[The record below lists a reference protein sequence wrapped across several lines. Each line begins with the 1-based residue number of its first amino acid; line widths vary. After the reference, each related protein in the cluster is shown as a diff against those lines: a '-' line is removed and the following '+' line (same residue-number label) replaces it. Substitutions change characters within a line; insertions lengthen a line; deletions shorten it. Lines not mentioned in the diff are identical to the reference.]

1 MFDVHRMKIGGIRD
15 FFPSPG
21 TAEKIWPT
29 LRRATPPNHATVP
42 AHPTFDEIFP
52 KWSLSERWK
61 SWEKIRRIRHVS
73 IFQMKITRVWMKI
86 QLDGGRWCP
95 LWPMSSSWQ
104 RKCKWISTVWWS
116 VTYRWMCGP
125 QKKNIRKMKEKQ
137 AATNSNSPE
146 RELWESR
153 PAAILTPLGCPSGL
167 WRHEA
172 ANLVKKKGKNSPTHD
187 AELDSHLV
195 WFVTAQVE
203 KQKGV
208 TDTFSSFE
216 YSWTAFAYSDQIRTT
231 ACFMKLSCVRIEFE
245 YFGLICIFRKI
256 LHISE
261 NFAYFGKKL
270 YILEKFAYFEKNCIK
285 WICWQIEVQVIQF
298 QFLKIAK
305 VREMD

>member
-125 QKKNIRKMKEKQ
+125 
-137 AATNSNSPE
+137 
-146 RELWESR
+146 
-153 PAAILTPLGCPSGL
+153 
-167 WRHEA
+167 
-172 ANLVKKKGKNSPTHD
+172 KKKIS
-187 AELDSHLV
+187 
-195 WFVTAQVE
+195 E
-203 KQKGV
+203 KWKKSRRLLIQIPRSG
-208 TDTFSSFE
+208 SFE
-216 YSWTAFAYSDQIRTT
+216 RAGRRPFSRLWAALQGCDV
-231 ACFMKLSCVRIEFE
+231 MKRRIW
-245 YFGLICIFRKI
+245 RKKR
-256 LHISE
+256 
-261 NFAYFGKKL
+261 GK
-270 YILEKFAYFEKNCIK
+270 I
-285 WICWQIEVQVIQF
+285 VQH
-298 QFLKIAK
+298 
-305 VREMD
+305 MMPN